1 MRIPPFAL
9 CALLLLAAAPADAGD
24 DATPWTGRVVY
35 EQTATGDSDGAKSFR
50 SMAAKRVVVHFAK
63 GMHRQDEEGG
73 MNAGSYIVR
82 ADKVGSLKLD
92 HTKRRTERG
101 GAMDLEKTDEKVKAF
116 MPWHFKTDLEK
127 TDETDTILGHAVR
140 RYKVKRSAFVRQGAT
155 AYVWIA
161 EDVNLPKR
169 RYQFEFEF
177 TRAISPVP
185 LSIPVPKGAIL
196 KAEILDQGTPVTITV
211 TALEPGTPDPKLFEK
226 PADYSGPD
234 FKEKPKAKT
243 APQRPAMSAADI
255 AKLPAK
261 ASTKSGISMV
271 LIKPGTFR
279 MGSPKDELSRRDD
292 EGPLEVTLTN
302 PYYIGVHEVTQKQ
315 WQAVM
320 GEKSPSK
327 FEGDDRPVENVTWAQ
342 AVAFCKK
349 LSELEGKTFRLPT
362 EAEWEFAARAGETVA
377 YKPHKVFKA
386 WLSEHAW
393 QYFNAKY
400 KSHPVGSLKPNAWG
414 LYDTIGNVSEWTADG
429 YGPYPEGKATN
440 PAGTDAER
448 KVIRG
453 GNWITSFDMCR
464 VARRGAQDPEAAKST
479 IGLRIV
485 REP

>member
-1 MRIPPFAL
+1 MRIP
-9 CALLLLAAAPADAGD
+9 ALLLFCLLLLPTPSAHGGEDAAG
-24 DATPWTGRVVY
+24 WTGRIVY

-50 SMAAKRVVVHFAK
+50 GMAATRVTLHIAK
-63 GMHRQDEEGG
+63 DAHRQDEEGG
-73 MNAGSYIVR
+73 INAGSYIVR
-82 ADKVGSLKLD
+82 GDKLGALKLD

-101 GAMDLEKTDEKVKAF
+101 GLTDLEKTDEKVKAF
-116 MPWHFKTDLEK
+116 MPWHFKTELEK
-127 TDETDTILGHAVR
+127 TDATDTILGHAVR

-155 AYVWIA
+155 AHVWIA
-161 EDVNLPKR
+161 EGVTIPRR

-177 TRAISPVP
+177 TRAISPIP
-185 LSIPVPKGAIL
+185 MSIPVPKGAIL
-196 KAEILDQGTPVTITV
+196 KAEIVDQGTPVTITM
-211 TALEPGTPDPKLFEK
+211 TALEPGTPDAALFEK

-234 FKEKPKAKT
+234 FREKPKAKT
-243 APQRPAMSAADI
+243 APKRPAMSAEAI

-261 ASTKSGISMV
+261 ITTKSGIAMV
-271 LIKPGTFR
+271 LVKPGTFR

-292 EGPLEVTLTN
+292 EGPLEVTLSR
-302 PYYIGVHEVTQKQ
+302 PYYVGVHEVTQQQ

-320 GEKSPSK
+320 GAASPSK
-327 FEGDDRPVENVTWAQ
+327 FEGQDRPVENITWAQ
-342 AVAFCKK
+342 AEAFCKK

-362 EAEWEFAARAGETVA
+362 EAEWEYAARAGETVA

-386 WLSEHAW
+386 WLGEHAW

-400 KSHPVGSLKPNAWG
+400 TTHPVGSLKPNAWG

-429 YGPYPEGKATN
+429 YGPYPAAKATD
-440 PAGTDAER
+440 PAGTDASR

-464 VARRGAQDPEAAKST
+464 VARRGAQEAEAAKST
-479 IGLRIV
+479 IGLRVV